1 MRRQRMSQKIR
12 IAALPQIQ
20 FKGLAVVAF
29 VQDDGDKRILHA
41 VQASVPEA
49 E

>member
-1 MRRQRMSQKIR
+1 MRTWSMCL
-12 IAALPQIQ
+12 AALPKID

-41 VQASVPEA
+41 VQASVPET